1 MTSKTVYITFLF
13 TCLFGCSSPSTEVEQ
28 TDRYVSADTAKD
40 LRKEAEPH
48 LIASL
53 HDTAFV
59 SLKEYAGGFSY
70 DMKYATS
77 DNFLKKVVYDCG
89 NCLVRKEV
97 ADALI
102 RANDSLQIYGV
113 HIKFFDCYRPVDVQK
128 QMWEIYPDARY
139 VANPYT
145 TGSIHNRGGAVDI
158 TLVDD
163 QGKELDMG
171 TSFDFFGKEA
181 HHAYTNLPDTVLAN
195 RKLLKTVMQSF
206 GFNPITTEWWH
217 YNFRTSNKYSLS
229 NFKPA
234 CDNEPDR

>member
-1 MTSKTVYITFLF
+1 MTSKSLNTLLLVA
-13 TCLFGCSSPSTEVEQ
+13 CLFGCNRSSTEVEQ
-28 TDRYVSADTAKD
+28 SDKTATPDSIESQQKGTGQGPST
-40 LRKEAEPH
+40 LP
-48 LIASL
+48 
-53 HDTAFV
+53 DTAFV
-59 SLKEYAGGFSY
+59 DLKEYADGFSY
-70 DMKYATS
+70 NMKYATT
-77 DNFLKKVVYDCG
+77 DNFLKKVVYNCG

-102 RANDSLQIYGV
+102 RANDSLQTHDV

-139 VANPYT
+139 VANPNT

-158 TLVDD
+158 TLVND
-163 QGKELDMG
+163 QEIELDMG

-181 HHAYTNLPDTVLAN
+181 HHAYANLPDTVLAN

-217 YNFRTSNKYSLS
+217 YNFQASKKYALS
-229 NFKPA
+229 NFKLE
-234 CDNEPDR
+234 CE

>member
-1 MTSKTVYITFLF
+1 MTSKSLYTLLLVS
-13 TCLFGCSSPSTEVEQ
+13 CLFSCNRSSTEVEQ
-28 TDRYVSADTAKD
+28 TDKNAPADSIESQQ
-40 LRKEAEPH
+40 KETEQGSSVLP
-48 LIASL
+48 
-53 HDTAFV
+53 DTAFV
-59 SLKEYAGGFSY
+59 SLKQYADGFSY
-70 DMKYATS
+70 DMKYATP

-102 RANDSLQIYGV
+102 RANDSLKTHGV

-139 VANPYT
+139 VANPHT

-158 TLVDD
+158 TLVDN
-163 QGKELDMG
+163 QEKELDMG

-217 YNFRTSNKYSLS
+217 YNFKASKKYSLS
-229 NFKPA
+229 NFKLE
-234 CDNEPDR
+234 CE